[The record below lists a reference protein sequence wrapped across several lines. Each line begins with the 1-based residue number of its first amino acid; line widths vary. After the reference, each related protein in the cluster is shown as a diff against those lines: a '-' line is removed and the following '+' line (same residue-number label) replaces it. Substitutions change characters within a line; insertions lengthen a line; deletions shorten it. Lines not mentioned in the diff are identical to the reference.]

1 MLRNYS
7 RRKFISMSTVLLS
20 VPTLTWSVTTKSVRN
35 TPLIGSDL
43 EKIQNLLQQKKAVK
57 WLFTGDS
64 ITAGVEHTHGYRSY
78 PEIFG
83 EHIRWEL
90 KRPRDVV
97 INTAISGNIAQ
108 NIIEDFEWRI
118 GQFTPSMVSL
128 MIGTNDC
135 ARKEISSELFK
146 RKLIDLIS
154 RIRKIDVIPILHTPN
169 PIITSYAP
177 ERERLPEF
185 VKVIQ
190 KVALDNEIILVDNF
204 QWWQEKM
211 KQDSATEVFRNWLN
225 DPLHPNGLGHMQ
237 IARLLFKKI
246 SIFNSADP
254 TCGGKYYEGRH

>member
-1 MLRNYS
+1 MPRDYS

-20 VPTLTWSVTTKSVRN
+20 VPSLSWGVTTQSVSRSRLN
-35 TPLIGSDL
+35 ISDL
-43 EKIQNLLQQKKAVK
+43 ERIHDLLNQKKPVK

-108 NIIEDFEWRI
+108 NIIEDFDWRI
-118 GQFTPSMVSL
+118 DQFDPSMVSL

-135 ARKEISSELFK
+135 ARKEITPELFK
-146 RKLIDLIS
+146 GKLIDLIS
-154 RIRKIDVIPILHTPN
+154 RIRQTDAIPILHTPN
-169 PIITSYAP
+169 PIITKYAP

-185 VKVIQ
+185 VKIIQ
-190 KVALDNEIILVDNF
+190 KVAVENEIILVDNF
-204 QWWQEKM
+204 EWWRQEM
-211 KQDSATEVFRNWLN
+211 KQDSETAVFRNWLN

-237 IARLLFKKI
+237 IARLLFKKF
-246 SIFNSADP
+246 SIFNSTDP
-254 TCGGKYYEGRH
+254 TCGGKYYEGTH